1 LIPITEKLLT
11 LGIALPPAPK
21 PAGAYLPL
29 VQVNDLI
36 FISGQI
42 PLDTNSNPPIV
53 KYKGKIG
60 LDATIEKGQEA
71 AILCTLNAL
80 ALLKEYLGSLDNIN
94 KIVKVSAYINA
105 IDSFTDHPQV
115 INPASNLLEKL
126 FNEKGK
132 HSRVSIGVASLPLN
146 STIEIEFIIE
156 LKHKVL

>member
-11 LGIALPPAPK
+11 LGITLPPAPK

-80 ALLKEYLGSLDNIN
+80 ALLKEHLGSLDNIN

-156 LKHKVL
+156 LNH

>member
-1 LIPITEKLLT
+1 LIPITEKLLG
-11 LGIALPPAPK
+11 LGLELPPSPK

-29 VQVNDLI
+29 VKVNNLI

-42 PLDTNSNPPIV
+42 PLDTNSIPPVV

-60 LDATIEKGQEA
+60 LDTTIEKGQEA
-71 AILCTLNAL
+71 AILCILNSL
-80 ALLKEYLGSLDNIN
+80 ALLKENLGSLEKIN

-115 INPASNLLEKL
+115 INPGSNLLEKL

-132 HSRVSIGVASLPLN
+132 HSRISIGVASLPLN
-146 STIEIEFIIE
+146 STIEMEFIIE
-156 LKHKVL
+156 IKDNIL